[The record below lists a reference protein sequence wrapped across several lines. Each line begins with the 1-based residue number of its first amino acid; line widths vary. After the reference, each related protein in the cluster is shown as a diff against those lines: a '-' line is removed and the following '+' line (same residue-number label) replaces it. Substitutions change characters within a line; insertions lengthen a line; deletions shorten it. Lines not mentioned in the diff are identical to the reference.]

1 MLNQDGLMYAAGH
14 GLLYAS
20 HEMVLLH
27 EKFIPPNFV
36 KISVDAIYEGFEA
49 TPLPYQD
56 DGDVEDDGT
65 SKVLEAVRGGFTL
78 WPANQVLVINEVQNQ
93 TCYTIYIKY
102 ILVYFYELKFV
113 LFKNTTQEVPVR
125 PTKKT
130 PQKNKQPKPAPAPST
145 TSAPVTV

>member
-1 MLNQDGLMYAAGH
+1 MYATGH

-27 EKFIPPNFV
+27 GKSIPLNFV
-36 KISVDAIYEGFEA
+36 KISMDAIYEGFKA

-56 DGDVEDDGT
+56 DEDDGT

-93 TCYTIYIKY
+93 TCYTIYI
-102 ILVYFYELKFV
+102 IHIGIFL
-113 LFKNTTQEVPVR
+113 
-125 PTKKT
+125 
-130 PQKNKQPKPAPAPST
+130 
-145 TSAPVTV
+145 

>member
-1 MLNQDGLMYAAGH
+1 MLNQDGLMYAARL

-27 EKFIPPNFV
+27 GKSIPPNFV

-65 SKVLEAVRGGFTL
+65 SQVLEFIRGGFTL
-78 WPANQVLVINEVQNQ
+78 WPTNQVLVINEVQNQ
-93 TCYTIYIKY
+93 TCYTIYIIHIGIY
-102 ILVYFYELKFV
+102 C
-113 LFKNTTQEVPVR
+113 
-125 PTKKT
+125 
-130 PQKNKQPKPAPAPST
+130 
-145 TSAPVTV
+145 